1 MGLFFAYSSSYD
13 IRAEKPRSFV
23 MPKGKAKTPD
33 LKYFKLSEFD
43 CSVSG
48 ENDMKPE
55 FLLMLDAL
63 RDECGF
69 SFTITSG
76 YRSPTKHPIETAKAK
91 PGTHAQGIA
100 ADIATTDA
108 HQRFVI
114 VSNAIKLGFQG
125 VGIARS
131 FIHVDSRTTKPRVWS
146 YS

>member
-1 MGLFFAYSSSYD
+1 
-13 IRAEKPRSFV
+13 
-23 MPKGKAKTPD
+23 MPKAKPKSPK

-43 CSVSG
+43 CQQTG
-48 ENDMKPE
+48 ENLMVPE

-63 RDECGF
+63 RHECGF

-76 YRSPTKHPIETAKAK
+76 YRSPNHSIEAAKAK

-100 ADIATTDA
+100 ADIGTTDA

-114 VSNAIKLGFQG
+114 VSNAVKLGFQG
-125 VGIARS
+125 IGVARS
-131 FIHVDSRTTKPRVWS
+131 FIHVDSRKTAPKVWS

>member
-1 MGLFFAYSSSYD
+1 
-13 IRAEKPRSFV
+13 
-23 MPKGKAKTPD
+23 MPKGKAETPSPD
-33 LKYFKLSEFD
+33 FSTPLKHFSISEFD
-43 CSVSG
+43 CSVTG
-48 ENDMKPE
+48 ENEMEPE

-76 YRSPTKHPIETAKAK
+76 YRSPDHPIEAAKAK

-108 HQRFVI
+108 NQRFLI

-125 VGIARS
+125 IGVARS

>member
-1 MGLFFAYSSSYD
+1 
-13 IRAEKPRSFV
+13 
-23 MPKGKAKTPD
+23 MPKGKAETPSPD
-33 LKYFKLSEFD
+33 FSTPLKHFSTSEFD
-43 CSVSG
+43 CSVTG
-48 ENDMKPE
+48 ENEMEPE

-76 YRSPTKHPIETAKAK
+76 YRSPDHPIEAAKAK

-108 HQRFVI
+108 HQRFLI

-125 VGIARS
+125 IGVARS